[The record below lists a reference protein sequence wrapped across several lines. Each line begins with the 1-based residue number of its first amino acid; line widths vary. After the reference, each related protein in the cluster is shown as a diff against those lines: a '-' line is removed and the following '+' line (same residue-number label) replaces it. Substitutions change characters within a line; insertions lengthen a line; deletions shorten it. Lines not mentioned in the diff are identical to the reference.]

1 MLRITGVTIPGNK
14 RVEIGL
20 TAIRGIGRSLSGR
33 ILQELKID
41 LNTKVDQLSEAEQG
55 RIRVRVE
62 KELVEGELGRKISLD
77 IKRLQD
83 IGTWRGY
90 RHRRKMPVRGQ
101 TSRRNARTKRGKKK
115 TGTSGRTTLTKT

>member
-83 IGTWRGY
+83 IGTWRGS

>member
-62 KELVEGELGRKISLD
+62 KELVEGELGRKISLA
-77 IKRLQD
+77 IKRLED
-83 IGTWRGY
+83 IGTWRGPPPP
-90 RHRRKMPVRGQ
+90 RQRQGP
-101 TSRRNARTKRGKKK
+101 
-115 TGTSGRTTLTKT
+115 